1 MRHTGTIES
10 QTSET
15 GEAGRGEK
23 HRGRR
28 GNKACHR
35 AKIGTKMRDGSAR
48 IEEGAGGEST
58 RKRLGKGK
66 AQGAPSI

>member
-10 QTSET
+10 QRQ
-15 GEAGRGEK
+15 AGRGQK
-23 HRGRR
+23 HRREIKLSTSR
-28 GNKACHR
+28 HL
-35 AKIGTKMRDGSAR
+35 IGTKMRDGSAR

-58 RKRLGKGK
+58 RKRMGKGE

>member
-10 QTSET
+10 QRQ
-15 GEAGRGEK
+15 AGRGQK
-23 HRGRR
+23 HSPQT
-28 GNKACHR
+28 GNKAHTSR
-35 AKIGTKMRDGSAR
+35 HLIGTKMRDGSAR

-58 RKRLGKGK
+58 RKRMGKGE

>member
-10 QTSET
+10 QRL
-15 GEAGRGEK
+15 AGRGVEAQ
-23 HRGRR
+23 RT
-28 GNKACHR
+28 GNKAHR

-58 RKRLGKGK
+58 RKRMGKGE